1 MHLLLHLWSLLQC
14 IQCPE
19 VDKFFKNGIL
29 KNLSLKKL
37 LSSHQSIL
45 FLCWILSLALFF
57 ITSPMWWNWGPQK
70 EQRQNLVDIIQ
81 GELYFTIRFPDHL
94 AYWGLTHNLNFSDR
108 SNYQVFLPFFFFW
121 FCFLLLLFA
130 CLFCRLTQSQTTT
143 GLHCVCLRITT

>member
-14 IQCPE
+14 VQCPE
-19 VDKFFKNGIL
+19 VDTFLKNGIL

-45 FLCWILSLALFF
+45 FLCWIHSLALFWSLHPCDE
-57 ITSPMWWNWGPQK
+57 TEAPQK
-70 EQRQNLVDIIQ
+70 EQRQDLVDIIQ
-81 GELYFTIRFPDHL
+81 GKLYFTIRFPDHL

-108 SNYQVFLPFFFFW
+108 SNYQVFLPIFW
-121 FCFLLLLFA
+121 FCFLLWLFA